1 MEELLRTRLADE
13 DKPIKGLLFDKDGT
27 LIYLDDLWIQPTADF
42 IEILLK
48 RDPKDFKQEEI
59 NQVLSEIGI
68 VDGQLLA
75 NSMAASGT
83 IQSQADFLSQ
93 YIHQSAESIC
103 LEMTDYFTN
112 YLKDNPDKLVPVCD
126 LQNLFKEL
134 KEKGYAVG
142 LATSDSRKPTD
153 MALELLGIA
162 ELLDFVATPDE
173 YEEKPHPQA
182 LQQFANQA
190 QLKMEEI
197 LYIGDSFIDMQFG
210 KHGAGSVGVL
220 TGNTSAQELEGRADF
235 IVDSVAIFFD
245 K

>member
-1 MEELLRTRLADE
+1 MEELLRKRLAE
-13 DKPIKGLLFDKDGT
+13 KENPIKGLLFDKDGT
-27 LIYLDDLWIQPTADF
+27 LIYLDDLWIKPTVDF
-42 IEILLK
+42 IEIILK
-48 RDPKDFKQEEI
+48 QDPKNFTQEEI
-59 NQVLSEIGI
+59 DQILGEMGI
-68 VDGQLLA
+68 VNGQLLA
-75 NSMAASGT
+75 NSMVASGT
-83 IQSQADFLSQ
+83 IDSQADFLSQ
-93 YIHQSAESIC
+93 YVNQSAESIGQ
-103 LEMTDYFTN
+103 EMTDYFTD

-126 LQNLFKEL
+126 LPKLFKEL
-134 KEKGYAVG
+134 KGQGYAVG

-162 ELLDFVATPDE
+162 DLLDFVATPDE

-182 LQQFANQA
+182 LENFASQA

-220 TGNTSAQELEGRADF
+220 TGNTSAQELDGKADY
-235 IVDSVAIFFD
+235 IVDSVAVFFN